1 MRARARAR
9 IARRSRRA
17 PRSRRVTRR
26 VVVARARSLA
36 DNNGNHLHLRNGLV
50 AQFQAL
56 TVFAVICAALQT
68 VCLYQLYANQH
79 AVGAQV
85 KAAGTADGGLAMEP
99 LLASAKVVQQA
110 AVVERPETPEDLGP

>member
-9 IARRSRRA
+9 VSRADRVA
-17 PRSRRVTRR
+17 PPRSRRVTR

-110 AVVERPETPEDLGP
+110 AAKVSGSA

>member
-9 IARRSRRA
+9 NAPIIAPDRVA
-17 PRSRRVTRR
+17 PPRSRRVTRR
-26 VVVARARSLA
+26 RVVARARSLA

-110 AVVERPETPEDLGP
+110 AAKVSGSA